1 MKRRAPPAWKFEGAT
16 GAVAIYVS
24 VANIHSIRGGGH
36 QLWLCS
42 ALEILCN
49 LNRNFGLSLTSLVFS
64 SQCMLATAPAENTPT
79 TVILLPQLVSLQLV
93 LNPSPACEPTE
104 LPVRTSFLL
113 LSYFALVNPDVNL
126 VVTTFQL
133 RGYLHGWRLGCW

>member
-1 MKRRAPPAWKFEGAT
+1 
-16 GAVAIYVS
+16 
-24 VANIHSIRGGGH
+24 
-36 QLWLCS
+36 
-42 ALEILCN
+42 
-49 LNRNFGLSLTSLVFS
+49 
-64 SQCMLATAPAENTPT
+64 MLATAPAENTPT